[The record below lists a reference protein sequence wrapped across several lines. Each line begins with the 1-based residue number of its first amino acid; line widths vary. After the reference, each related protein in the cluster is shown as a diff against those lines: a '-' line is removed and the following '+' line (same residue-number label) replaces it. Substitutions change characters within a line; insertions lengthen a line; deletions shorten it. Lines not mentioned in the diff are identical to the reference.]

1 MSQVIGAA
9 VGIVIG
15 CIVGLLKNVFVWG
28 GYLKSRESGEN
39 STKEQNAIMKRS
51 IISYLVCLG
60 VLLVIYLLRNVLPF
74 SWIWCLVAT
83 GLCISIMNITIVMKK
98 KIKY

>member
-1 MSQVIGAA
+1 VIGAA

-83 GLCISIMNITIVMKK
+83 GLCISIMNITIAMKK